1 MKQKLF
7 NSFFAIMGLIGISFA
22 SSLSIIG
29 MYEPEKPKKYL
40 K

>member
-1 MKQKLF
+1 MKQKLL
-7 NSFFAIMGLIGISFA
+7 NKLFAFVGLIGISFA

-29 MYEPEKPKKYL
+29 MYEPEKPKRYL

>member
-1 MKQKLF
+1 MKQKLL
-7 NSFFAIMGLIGISFA
+7 NKFFAVVGLIGISFA

-29 MYEPEKPKKYL
+29 MYEPEKPKRYL

>member
-7 NSFFAIMGLIGISFA
+7 NSIFAFMGLIGISFA

-29 MYEPEKPKKYL
+29 MYEPKKPEKYL